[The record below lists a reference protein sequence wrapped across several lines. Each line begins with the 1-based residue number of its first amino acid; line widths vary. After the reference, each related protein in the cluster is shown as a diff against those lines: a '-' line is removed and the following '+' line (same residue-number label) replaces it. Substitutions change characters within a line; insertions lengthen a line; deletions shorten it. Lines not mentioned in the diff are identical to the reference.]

1 MLLQLSMSGD
11 ALYEHA
17 QRRIAMQIVAERE
30 AAERAAKCGTV
41 AADLSGLEDALAAR
55 LEAIR

>member
-1 MLLQLSMSGD
+1 MFRQLSMSAE
-11 ALYEHA
+11 ALYQHRAE
-17 QRRIAMQIVAERE
+17 RIAMQVIAERE
-30 AAERAAKCGTV
+30 AAERAAKCGTL